1 MCSVKFVLLFLLVAT
16 VGFGVYRISL
26 IYRSIPTDEQARGN
40 ARETAT
46 PVVGDEPL
54 PGLSPPLEASLAN
67 ATQAGPQ
74 ALRQWLN
81 QNGAWVPEPRLSA
94 IQLDY
99 AQMLVRA
106 NPAEARRLYAAVK
119 ARTPANSP
127 LASRLK
133 QLSRTF
139 E

>member
-1 MCSVKFVLLFLLVAT
+1 MMKFVLLFLLVAT

-40 ARETAT
+40 VRENAT
-46 PVVGDEPL
+46 PMVVDESL
-54 PGLSPPLEASLAN
+54 PSLSPPLEASLAI
-67 ATQAGPQ
+67 ATQAGPP

-99 AQMLVRA
+99 AQMLVRS
-106 NPAEARRLYAAVK
+106 NPAEARRVYAAVK

>member
-1 MCSVKFVLLFLLVAT
+1 M
-16 VGFGVYRISL
+16 
-26 IYRSIPTDEQARGN
+26 
-40 ARETAT
+40 
-46 PVVGDEPL
+46 VGDEPL

-99 AQMLVRA
+99 AQMLVRS
-106 NPAEARRLYAAVK
+106 NPAEARRIYAAVK

>member
-1 MCSVKFVLLFLLVAT
+1 MKFVLLFLLVAT
-16 VGFGVYRISL
+16 VAFGVYRISL

-40 ARETAT
+40 VRENAT
-46 PVVGDEPL
+46 PMVVDESL
-54 PGLSPPLEASLAN
+54 PSLSPPLEASLAI

-99 AQMLVRA
+99 AQMLVRS
-106 NPAEARRLYAAVK
+106 NPAEARRVYAAVK

>member
-1 MCSVKFVLLFLLVAT
+1 MKFVLLFLLVAT

-26 IYRSIPTDEQARGN
+26 IYRSIPSDAQSREH

-99 AQMLVRA
+99 AQMLVRT
-106 NPAEARRLYAAVK
+106 NPAEARRVYAAVK

>member
-1 MCSVKFVLLFLLVAT
+1 MKFVLLFLLVAT

-26 IYRSIPTDEQARGN
+26 IYRSVPTEERVRENPTPAVTDES
-40 ARETAT
+40 
-46 PVVGDEPL
+46 L
-54 PGLSPPLEASLAN
+54 PALPPPLEASLTA

-74 ALRQWLN
+74 ALTQWLR

-94 IQLDY
+94 VQLDL
-99 AQMLVRA
+99 AQMLVRN

-127 LASRLK
+127 LSPRLK

>member
-1 MCSVKFVLLFLLVAT
+1 MKFVLLFLLVAT

-26 IYRSIPTDEQARGN
+26 IYRSIPTDEK
-40 ARETAT
+40 ARENAT
-46 PVVGDEPL
+46 PMVVDESL
-54 PGLSPPLEASLAN
+54 PSLSPPLEASLAN

-74 ALRQWLN
+74 AIRQWLN

-99 AQMLVRA
+99 AQMLVRS
-106 NPAEARRLYAAVK
+106 NPAEARRVYAAVK

-127 LASRLK
+127 LTLRLK

>member
-1 MCSVKFVLLFLLVAT
+1 VKFVLLFLLVAT

-26 IYRSIPTDEQARGN
+26 IYRSIPSDAQSREH

-74 ALRQWLN
+74 ALSQWLN

-99 AQMLVRA
+99 AQLLVRT
-106 NPAEARRLYAAVK
+106 NPAEARRIYAAVK

>member
-1 MCSVKFVLLFLLVAT
+1 MKFVLLFLLVAT
-16 VGFGVYRISL
+16 VAFGVYRISL

-40 ARETAT
+40 ARENAT
-46 PVVGDEPL
+46 PMVVDESL
-54 PGLSPPLEASLAN
+54 PSLSPPLEASLAI

-99 AQMLVRA
+99 AQMLVRS
-106 NPAEARRLYAAVK
+106 NPAEARRVYAAVK

>member
-1 MCSVKFVLLFLLVAT
+1 MKFVLLFLLVAT

-26 IYRSIPTDEQARGN
+26 VYRSIPSDGQAREQAREN
-40 ARETAT
+40 AA
-46 PVVGDEPL
+46 PVVGDE
-54 PGLSPPLEASLAN
+54 S
-67 ATQAGPQ
+67 Q

-99 AQMLVRA
+99 AQMLVRN

>member
-1 MCSVKFVLLFLLVAT
+1 VCSVKFVLLFLLVAT

-26 IYRSIPTDEQARGN
+26 IYRSIPSDEQARGN

-81 QNGAWVPEPRLSA
+81 QNGAWVPEPRFSA

-99 AQMLVRA
+99 AQMLVRT
-106 NPAEARRLYAAVK
+106 NPAEARRIYAAVK

>member
-1 MCSVKFVLLFLLVAT
+1 

-40 ARETAT
+40 ARENAT
-46 PVVGDEPL
+46 PMVVDESL
-54 PGLSPPLEASLAN
+54 PSLSPPLEASLAS

-99 AQMLVRA
+99 AQMLVRS
-106 NPAEARRLYAAVK
+106 NPAEARRVYAAVK

>member
-1 MCSVKFVLLFLLVAT
+1 MKFVLLFLLVAT

-26 IYRSIPTDEQARGN
+26 IYRSIPSDESTREKAAPVVTDES
-40 ARETAT
+40 
-46 PVVGDEPL
+46 L
-54 PGLSPPLEASLAN
+54 PALTPPLEASLAA

-74 ALRQWLN
+74 ALRQWLVKH
-81 QNGAWVPEPRLSA
+81 GGWIPEPRLSG

-99 AQMLVRA
+99 AQMLVRS

-119 ARTPANSP
+119 ARTPPNSP
-127 LASRLK
+127 LAPRLK

>member
-1 MCSVKFVLLFLLVAT
+1 MMKFVLLFLLVAT

-26 IYRSIPTDEQARGN
+26 IYRSVPSDERTRAS
-40 ARETAT
+40 AA
-46 PVVGDEPL
+46 PVVSDETLPPL
-54 PGLSPPLEASLAN
+54 APPLEASLAH

-106 NPAEARRLYAAVK
+106 NPAEARRIYAAVK

>member
-1 MCSVKFVLLFLLVAT
+1 VKFVLLFLLVAT

-26 IYRSIPTDEQARGN
+26 IYRSVPTDERT
-40 ARETAT
+40 REAAAPVAIDESLPALTPPMEAT
-46 PVVGDEPL
+46 
-54 PGLSPPLEASLAN
+54 LAN

-74 ALRQWLN
+74 ALGQWLR

-94 IQLDY
+94 IQLDL
-99 AQMLVRA
+99 AQMLVRS
-106 NPAEARRLYAAVK
+106 NPAEARRLYVAVK

-127 LASRLK
+127 LAPRLK

>member
-1 MCSVKFVLLFLLVAT
+1 LVAT

-40 ARETAT
+40 ARENAT
-46 PVVGDEPL
+46 SMVGDEPL

-99 AQMLVRA
+99 AQLLVRT
-106 NPAEARRLYAAVK
+106 NPAEARRIYAAVK

>member
-1 MCSVKFVLLFLLVAT
+1 MKFVLLFLLVAT

-74 ALRQWLN
+74 AIRQWLN

-99 AQMLVRA
+99 AQMLVRT
-106 NPAEARRLYAAVK
+106 NPAEARRVYAAVK

>member
-1 MCSVKFVLLFLLVAT
+1 VKFVLLFLLVAT

-40 ARETAT
+40 AT
-46 PVVGDEPL
+46 PMVVDESL
-54 PGLSPPLEASLAN
+54 PSLSPPLEASLAN

-74 ALRQWLN
+74 AIRQWLN

-99 AQMLVRA
+99 AQMLVRS
-106 NPAEARRLYAAVK
+106 NPAEARRVYAAVK

-127 LASRLK
+127 LTLRLK

>member
-1 MCSVKFVLLFLLVAT
+1 MLVAT
-16 VGFGVYRISL
+16 VGFGVYRIAL
-26 IYRSIPTDEQARGN
+26 LYRSVPSDERAQEGATAPVTDESL
-40 ARETAT
+40 
-46 PVVGDEPL
+46 PVL
-54 PGLSPPLEASLAN
+54 TPPLEASLAN
-67 ATQAGPQ
+67 ATLAGSQ
-74 ALRQWLN
+74 ALGQWLR

-99 AQMLVRA
+99 AQMLVRS

-119 ARTPANSP
+119 ARTQPQSP
-127 LASRLK
+127 LAPRLK

>member
-1 MCSVKFVLLFLLVAT
+1 VKFVLLFLLVAT

-26 IYRSIPTDEQARGN
+26 IYRSIPTDEK
-40 ARETAT
+40 ARENAT
-46 PVVGDEPL
+46 PMVVDESL
-54 PGLSPPLEASLAN
+54 PSLSPPLEASLSN

-74 ALRQWLN
+74 AIRQWLI

-99 AQMLVRA
+99 AQMLVRSK
-106 NPAEARRLYAAVK
+106 PAQARRVYAAVK

-127 LASRLK
+127 LTLRLK

>member
-1 MCSVKFVLLFLLVAT
+1 VKFVLLFLLVAT

-40 ARETAT
+40 ARENAT
-46 PVVGDEPL
+46 PMVVDESL
-54 PGLSPPLEASLAN
+54 PSLSPPLEASLAI

-74 ALRQWLN
+74 AIRQWLN

-99 AQMLVRA
+99 AQMLVRS
-106 NPAEARRLYAAVK
+106 NPAEARRVYAAVK

-127 LASRLK
+127 LTLRLK

>member
-1 MCSVKFVLLFLLVAT
+1 MKFVLLFLLVAT

-99 AQMLVRA
+99 AQMLVRT
-106 NPAEARRLYAAVK
+106 NPAEARRVYAAVK

>member
-1 MCSVKFVLLFLLVAT
+1 VKFVLLFLLVAT

-26 IYRSIPTDEQARGN
+26 IYRSIPSDAQSREH

-46 PVVGDEPL
+46 PVVGDESL

-67 ATQAGPQ
+67 AAQAGPQ

-99 AQMLVRA
+99 AQLLVRT
-106 NPAEARRLYAAVK
+106 NPAEARRIYAAVK

>member
-1 MCSVKFVLLFLLVAT
+1 MKFVLLFLLVAT

-99 AQMLVRA
+99 AQLLVRT
-106 NPAEARRLYAAVK
+106 NPAEARRIYAAVK

>member
-1 MCSVKFVLLFLLVAT
+1 MKFVLLFLLVAT

-26 IYRSIPTDEQARGN
+26 IYRSIPSDESTREKAAPVVTDESL
-40 ARETAT
+40 
-46 PVVGDEPL
+46 PVL
-54 PGLSPPLEASLAN
+54 TPPLEASLAA

-74 ALRQWLN
+74 ALREWLV
-81 QNGAWVPEPRLSA
+81 QHGGWIPEPRLSG

-99 AQMLVRA
+99 AQMLVRS

-119 ARTPANSP
+119 ARTPPNSP
-127 LASRLK
+127 LAPRLK

>member
-1 MCSVKFVLLFLLVAT
+1 MKFVLLFLLVAT

-99 AQMLVRA
+99 AQMLVRT
-106 NPAEARRLYAAVK
+106 NPAEARRIYAAVK
-119 ARTPANSP
+119 DRTPANST

>member
-1 MCSVKFVLLFLLVAT
+1 VKFVLLFLLVAT

-40 ARETAT
+40 ARENAT
-46 PVVGDEPL
+46 SMVGDESL

-99 AQMLVRA
+99 AQLLVRT
-106 NPAEARRLYAAVK
+106 NPAEARRIYAAVK

>member
-1 MCSVKFVLLFLLVAT
+1 MKFVLLLLLVAS

-26 IYRSIPTDEQARGN
+26 IYRSVPSEERIQERPVPAATDES
-40 ARETAT
+40 
-46 PVVGDEPL
+46 L
-54 PGLSPPLEASLAN
+54 PALPPPLEASLASVN
-67 ATQAGPQ
+67 QAGPQ
-74 ALRQWLN
+74 ALGQWLR

-94 IQLDY
+94 IQLDL
-99 AQMLVRA
+99 AQMLVRS

-119 ARTPANSP
+119 ARTPPQSP
-127 LASRLK
+127 LAPRLK

>member
-1 MCSVKFVLLFLLVAT
+1 VKFVLLFLLVAT

-40 ARETAT
+40 ARENAT
-46 PVVGDEPL
+46 SMVGDEPL

-99 AQMLVRA
+99 AQLLVRT
-106 NPAEARRLYAAVK
+106 NPAEARRIYAAVK

>member
-1 MCSVKFVLLFLLVAT
+1 VKFVLLFLLVAT
-16 VGFGVYRISL
+16 VAFGVYRISL

-40 ARETAT
+40 VRENAT
-46 PVVGDEPL
+46 PMVVDESL
-54 PGLSPPLEASLAN
+54 PSLSPPLEASLAI

-99 AQMLVRA
+99 AQMLVRS
-106 NPAEARRLYAAVK
+106 NPAEARRVYAAVK

>member
-1 MCSVKFVLLFLLVAT
+1 MKFVLLFLLVAT

-40 ARETAT
+40 ARENAT
-46 PVVGDEPL
+46 PMVVDESL
-54 PGLSPPLEASLAN
+54 PSLSPPLEASLAI

-99 AQMLVRA
+99 AQMLVRS
-106 NPAEARRLYAAVK
+106 NPAEARRVYAAVK

>member
-1 MCSVKFVLLFLLVAT
+1 MKFVLLFLLVAT

-26 IYRSIPTDEQARGN
+26 IYRSIPSDESTREKAAPVVTDES
-40 ARETAT
+40 
-46 PVVGDEPL
+46 L
-54 PGLSPPLEASLAN
+54 PALTPPLEASLAA

-74 ALRQWLN
+74 ALCQWLV
-81 QNGAWVPEPRLSA
+81 QHGGWIPEPRLSG

-99 AQMLVRA
+99 AQMLVRS

-119 ARTPANSP
+119 ARTPPNSP
-127 LASRLK
+127 LAPRLK

>member
-1 MCSVKFVLLFLLVAT
+1 VKFVLLFLLVAT

-26 IYRSIPTDEQARGN
+26 IYRSIPTDEK
-40 ARETAT
+40 ARENAT
-46 PVVGDEPL
+46 PMVVDESL
-54 PGLSPPLEASLAN
+54 PSLSPPLEASLAN

-74 ALRQWLN
+74 AIRQWLN

-99 AQMLVRA
+99 AQMLVRS
-106 NPAEARRLYAAVK
+106 NPAEARRVYAAVK

-127 LASRLK
+127 LTLRLK

>member
-1 MCSVKFVLLFLLVAT
+1 VCSVKFVLLFLLVAT

-26 IYRSIPTDEQARGN
+26 IYRSIPSDGQSREY

-46 PVVGDEPL
+46 PVVSDESL

-99 AQMLVRA
+99 AQLLVRT
-106 NPAEARRLYAAVK
+106 NPAEARRIYAAVK

>member
-1 MCSVKFVLLFLLVAT
+1 VKFVLLFLLVAT

-26 IYRSIPTDEQARGN
+26 IYRSIPTDEQAREN
-40 ARETAT
+40 AT
-46 PVVGDEPL
+46 PMVVDESL
-54 PGLSPPLEASLAN
+54 PSLPPPLEASLAI

-99 AQMLVRA
+99 AQMLVRS
-106 NPAEARRLYAAVK
+106 NPAEARRVYAAVK

-127 LASRLK
+127 LTLRLK

>member
-1 MCSVKFVLLFLLVAT
+1 MKFVLLFLLVAT

-99 AQMLVRA
+99 AQMLVRT
-106 NPAEARRLYAAVK
+106 NPAEARRIYAAVK

>member
-1 MCSVKFVLLFLLVAT
+1 VKFVLLFLLVAT

-40 ARETAT
+40 ARENAT
-46 PVVGDEPL
+46 SMVGDEPL

-99 AQMLVRA
+99 AQMLVRS
-106 NPAEARRLYAAVK
+106 NPAEARRIYAAVK

>member
-1 MCSVKFVLLFLLVAT
+1 VKFVLLFLLVAT

-26 IYRSIPTDEQARGN
+26 IYRSIPTDEK
-40 ARETAT
+40 ARENAT
-46 PVVGDEPL
+46 PMVVDESL
-54 PGLSPPLEASLAN
+54 PSLSPPLEASLAN

-74 ALRQWLN
+74 AIRQWLI

-99 AQMLVRA
+99 AQMLVRS
-106 NPAEARRLYAAVK
+106 NPAEARRVYAAVK

-127 LASRLK
+127 LTLRLK

>member
-1 MCSVKFVLLFLLVAT
+1 VKFVLLFLLVAT

-46 PVVGDEPL
+46 PVVSDESL

-99 AQMLVRA
+99 AQLLVRT
-106 NPAEARRLYAAVK
+106 NPAEARRIYAAVK

>member
-1 MCSVKFVLLFLLVAT
+1 MKFVLLFLLVAT

-40 ARETAT
+40 ARENAT
-46 PVVGDEPL
+46 PMVVDESL
-54 PGLSPPLEASLAN
+54 PSLSPPLEASLAI

-74 ALRQWLN
+74 AFRQWLN

-99 AQMLVRA
+99 AQMLVRS
-106 NPAEARRLYAAVK
+106 NPAEARRVYAAVK